1 MLKTNLERIIND
13 IETLATFNAT
23 PENGVTRSAYSKE
36 EQQAKD
42 YLIGEMKKLGLTI
55 WEDGFST
62 LFGRKEGKIKDGPV
76 VMIGSHYD
84 SVVNGGAFD
93 GAAGVVS
100 ALETMRV
107 LLENNV
113 ENDYPI
119 ELILM
124 NAEEGETFGP
134 GTGVSNSR
142 AMVGTMTE
150 MELETVKNRH
160 GQTKLEAMK
169 EYGLTPDLDSAKRTS
184 GSIKNFIELHIEQG
198 PILEKNNV
206 DVGLIE
212 YLPGIGR
219 YKVNFHGELEDSTAP
234 MNERKDALVAASKF
248 VLAVNKTMKDVG
260 PGIAGTVGSLDISPN
275 SNQFIPDYVQALVEI
290 RTFDKATLDG
300 IDLKK
305 EFERALEEIEKETGV
320 QTNLLEMARVGYSN
334 PTPPSVMDGGNINKM
349 KEICDKLGYSH
360 TIINNGTGHDAMIMT
375 DFAPTNMI
383 YVPSK
388 DGISHHPDEWTD
400 YADLKKGADVMLNLT
415 MDICMENKGTSS
427 NTKEEA
433 LENM

>member
-1 MLKTNLERIIND
+1 MLETKLERITED
-13 IETLATFNAT
+13 IESLAVFNAT
-23 PENGVTRSAYSKE
+23 PGNGITRSAYSKE
-36 EQQAKD
+36 DQQAKE
-42 YLIGEMKKLGLTI
+42 YLINKMKNLGLTI

-62 LFGRKEGKIKDGPV
+62 LFGRKEGRLKGAPA

-93 GAAGVVS
+93 GAAGVIS

-107 LLENNV
+107 LLENNI

-150 MELETVKNRH
+150 KELATVRNRH

-169 EYGLTPDLDSAKRTS
+169 EYGLIPNLESAKRAP
-184 GSIKNFIELHIEQG
+184 GSIKNFVELHIEQG
-198 PILEKNNV
+198 PVLEKENT
-206 DVGLIE
+206 DIGLIE

-219 YKVNFHGELEDSTAP
+219 YKVKFHGELEDSTAP
-234 MNERKDALVAASKF
+234 MNKRKDALVAASKF
-248 VLAVNKTMKDVG
+248 VIAINQIMKKQG
-260 PGIAGTVGSLDISPN
+260 PGIAGTVGALDISPN

-290 RTFDKATLDG
+290 RTFDKETLDN
-300 IDLKK
+300 INLKK
-305 EFERALEEIEKETGV
+305 EIESILENIEKETGV
-320 QTNLLEMARVGYSN
+320 QTKLIEMARIGYSN
-334 PTPPSVMDGGNINKM
+334 PTPPSVMDKKNVEKM
-349 KEICDKLGYSH
+349 KDICNQLGYSH
-360 TIINNGTGHDAMIMT
+360 RIINNGTGHDAMIMT
-375 DFAPTNMI
+375 DFTPTNMI

-388 DGISHHPDEWTD
+388 NGISHHPNEWTD
-400 YADLKKGADVMLNLT
+400 YADLKKGADVMLNLV
-415 MDICMENKGTSS
+415 MDVCMEN
-427 NTKEEA
+427 E
-433 LENM
+433 